1 MLSNQIKSITKLSIV
16 AALYVALTYAFSF
29 MSFGEI
35 QFRIAEILMLLC
47 FFNKKYTISLTVG
60 CLIANLFSPYGIV
73 DIVFGTLATFV
84 ACVGI
89 MLFNKKHLFLA
100 SLMVPIGNIIVG
112 IEIAII
118 NSFTLVPTLL
128 TILWIFIGEFVVVS
142 IIGVPLFKLLL
153 KNEKF
158 EELVLDI

>member
-47 FFNKKYTISLTVG
+47 FFNKKYTISLTLG

-73 DIVFGTLATFV
+73 DIVFGTLATCV

-118 NSFTLVPTLL
+118 NSFTLVPALL

>member
-29 MSFGEI
+29 ISFGEI

-118 NSFTLVPTLL
+118 NSFTLVPALL

-142 IIGVPLFKLLL
+142 IVGVPLFKLLS

-158 EELVLDI
+158 EELVLDV

>member
-1 MLSNQIKSITKLSIV
+1 MLSNKIKSITKLSIV
-16 AALYVALTYAFSF
+16 AALYVALTYIFGF

-47 FFNKKYTISLTVG
+47 FFNHKYTISLVIG
-60 CLIANLFSPYGIV
+60 CFISNLFSPYGLP
-73 DIVFGTLATFV
+73 DIIFGTLATFV
-84 ACVGI
+84 ACLGI

-112 IEIAII
+112 IEIAIL
-118 NSFTLVPTLL
+118 NSFSLIPALL
-128 TILWIFIGEFVVVS
+128 AVLWVFIGEFVVVC
-142 IIGVPLFKLLL
+142 IVGVPLIKLLM

-158 EELVLDI
+158 EELVLEF

>member
-47 FFNKKYTISLTVG
+47 FFNKKYTISLTLG

-118 NSFTLVPTLL
+118 NSFTLVPALL

>member
-1 MLSNQIKSITKLSIV
+1 MLSNKIKSITKLSIV
-16 AALYVALTYAFSF
+16 AALYVALTYIFGF

-47 FFNKKYTISLTVG
+47 FFNHKYTISLVIG
-60 CLIANLFSPYGIV
+60 CFISNLFSPYGLP
-73 DIVFGTLATFV
+73 DIIFGTLATFI
-84 ACVGI
+84 ACLGI

-112 IEIAII
+112 IEIAIL
-118 NSFTLVPTLL
+118 NSFSLIPALL
-128 TILWIFIGEFVVVS
+128 AVLWVFIGEFVVVC
-142 IIGVPLFKLLL
+142 IVGVPLIKLLM

-158 EELVLDI
+158 EELVLEF

>member
-47 FFNKKYTISLTVG
+47 FFNKKYTISLTLG

-89 MLFNKKHLFLA
+89 ILFNKKHLFLA

-118 NSFTLVPTLL
+118 NSFTLVPALL

-142 IIGVPLFKLLL
+142 IVGVPLFKLLS

-158 EELVLDI
+158 EELVLDV